1 MTDKE
6 KKLALWYRELQGQDY
21 PLVGKKN
28 ANLGEMLK
36 NDIRISPGFALTLY
50 ANEIFVKES
59 GVSDELDR
67 FLKDLGEVTP
77 EKSKKASEFAMHL
90 IENAEVPPSVRDC
103 IFEHYDKLCNLACIE
118 NLPVAVRS
126 SGAVSMPGQ
135 METYLNIKGKDDL
148 IDYIKKTWASAY
160 CMEAITYRMNKGMGF
175 LLNIGVGIPKMVNSR
190 LSGVIFTLNPLNG
203 DRSKISIDVSYGL
216 GEAVVSGMVTPD
228 NYLVDKVTLSTISS
242 TLGSK
247 EIECVYRE
255 DGSDIKTSSV
265 SDERRKVYCIGQEEL
280 AELCRVAKA
289 IDQYYGKPYDI
300 EFGIDA
306 DLPFPDNVI
315 ILQVRPES
323 VWSKKQAA
331 AKTEK
336 KKDAMDRIVSQLVTG
351 IRLR

>member
-6 KKLALWYRELQGQDY
+6 KSLALWYSDLQGQDY
-21 PLVGKKN
+21 PIVGKKN

-36 NDIRISPGFALTLY
+36 NNIRISPGFALTLH

-77 EKSKKASEFAMHL
+77 EKSKKASKFAMAL
-90 IENAEVPPSVRDC
+90 IENAEVPSFIKDC
-103 IFEHYDKLCNLACIE
+103 IFENYDKLCDMAGAE
-118 NLPVAVRS
+118 DLPVAVRS

-160 CMEAITYRMNKGMGF
+160 CLEAITYRMNKGMGF

-228 NYLVDKVTLSTISS
+228 NYLMDKVTLGTINSTM
-242 TLGSK
+242 GSK
-247 EIECVYRE
+247 EVECVYQE
-255 DGSDIKTSSV
+255 DGSDIKTSPV
-265 SDERRKVYCIGQEEL
+265 SEDRRKVYCIDKEEL
-280 AELCRVAKA
+280 FELCKVAKA

-323 VWSKKQAA
+323 VWSKKEVA
-331 AKTEK
+331 AKTEQK
-336 KKDAMDRIVSQLVTG
+336 KSAMDRIVSQLVTG
-351 IRLR
+351 VRLR

>member
-6 KKLALWYRELQGQDY
+6 KSLVFWYSELQGQDY

-36 NDIRISPGFALTLY
+36 NGIRISPGFALTLY

-59 GVSDELDR
+59 GVSDKLDR

-77 EKSKKASEFAMHL
+77 EKSKKASEFAMAL
-90 IENAEVPPSVRDC
+90 IEDAEVPPLIKDC
-103 IFEHYDKLCNLACIE
+103 IFENYDKLCEKAGAG

-135 METYLNIKGKDDL
+135 METYLNIYGKDDL

-160 CMEAITYRMNKGMGF
+160 CLEAITYRMNKGMGF
-175 LLNIGVGIPKMVNSR
+175 LLNIGVGIPKMVNSKI
-190 LSGVIFTLNPLNG
+190 SGVIFTLNPLNG

-216 GEAVVSGMVTPD
+216 GEAVVSGLVTPD
-228 NYLVDKVTLSTISS
+228 NYLMDKVTLSTINS
-242 TLGSK
+242 TMGSK
-247 EIECVYRE
+247 EVECLYQE
-255 DGSDIKTSSV
+255 DGSDIRISPV
-265 SDERRKVYCIGQEEL
+265 SEDRRKVYCITQEEL
-280 AELCRVAKA
+280 LELCRVAKA

-323 VWSKKQAA
+323 VWSKKEAA
-331 AKTEK
+331 SKTEQK
-336 KKDAMDRIVSQLVTG
+336 KSAMDRIVSQLVTG
-351 IRLR
+351 VRLR

>member
-6 KKLALWYRELQGQDY
+6 KSLVLWYHELDGRDY

-36 NDIRISPGFALTLY
+36 NDIRISPGFALTLN

-67 FLKDLGEVTP
+67 FLNDLGEVTP
-77 EKSKKASEFAMHL
+77 EKSRKASEFAMSL
-90 IENAEVPPSVRDC
+90 IENAEIPTLIKEC
-103 IFEHYDKLCNLACIE
+103 IFDHYGKLCEMAGIDD
-118 NLPVAVRS
+118 LPVAVRS

-160 CMEAITYRMNKGMGF
+160 CLEAITYRMNKGMGF
-175 LLNIGVGIPKMVNSR
+175 LLHIGVGIPKMVHSR
-190 LSGVIFTLNPLNG
+190 ISGVIFTLNPLNG

-216 GEAVVSGMVTPD
+216 GEAVVSGLVTPD
-228 NYLVDKVTLSTISS
+228 NYLVDKVTLGTINSS
-242 TLGSK
+242 LGSK
-247 EIECVYRE
+247 EVECVYRE
-255 DGSDIKTSSV
+255 DGSDIKTSPV
-265 SDERRKVYCIGQEEL
+265 SEDRRKVFCIGEEEL
-280 AELCRVAKA
+280 HELCRIAKA

-323 VWSKKQAA
+323 VWSKKESAS
-331 AKTEK
+331 KTEHK
-336 KKDAMDRIVSQLVTG
+336 KSAMDRIVSQLVTG
-351 IRLR
+351 VRLR